1 MPTQARSAF
10 GIALR
15 LGDGIAAVLNITAA
29 TNATPI
35 VVTTSAVHGIVDVSK
50 VTVTNVAGNT
60 GANGTWIAEA
70 VTPTT
75 ARLRGSVGNGAYTS
89 GGVFTLDSTYATI
102 AEVTDIQDAG
112 IMASVIDVSAHDGIG
127 GWGSQIP
134 TMLSNNSMR
143 LVVNHVPEHPTHGT
157 VTGLIHLMETRTRRP
172 YLLVLPNTTKT
183 TWWFSGWVTGWRD
196 QAPMAGALTA
206 QVTFEFPD
214 APLLS

>member
-1 MPTQARSAF
+1 MPTQAISAF

-172 YLLVLPNTTKT
+172 YLLVLPNATKT
-183 TWWFSGWVTGWRD
+183 TWWFSGYCVGWRD

-214 APLLS
+214 APILA

>member
-1 MPTQARSAF
+1 MPTQAISAF

-15 LGDGIAAVLNITAA
+15 LGDGIPAVLNITSA
-29 TNATPI
+29 TNTSPI
-35 VVTTSAVHGIVDVSK
+35 VVTTAAVHGIVDVSK
-50 VTVTNVAGNT
+50 VTVTSVAGNT

-112 IMASVIDVSAHDGIG
+112 IMASVINVSAHDGIG

-143 LVVNHVPEHPTHGT
+143 LVLNHVPDHATHDE
-157 VTGLIHLMETRTRRP
+157 VTGLLYLMENRIRRP
-172 YLLVLPNTTKT
+172 YLLVLPNATKT
-183 TWWFSGWVTGWRD
+183 TWWMSGWVTGWRD
-196 QAPMAGALTA
+196 QAPVAGALTG
-206 QVTFEFPD
+206 QVTFEFD
-214 APLLS
+214 GAPILA